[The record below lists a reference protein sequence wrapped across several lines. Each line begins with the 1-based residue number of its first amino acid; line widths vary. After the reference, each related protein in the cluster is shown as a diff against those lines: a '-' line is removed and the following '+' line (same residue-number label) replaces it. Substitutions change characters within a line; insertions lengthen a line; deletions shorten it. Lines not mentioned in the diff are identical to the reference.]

1 MFGKEWV
8 KKQLVVSVKIK
19 LQKNGEKLFLL
30 YSAFLCNLQLN
41 HITFQT
47 LRC

>member
-19 LQKNGEKLFLL
+19 LQKNGEKIVF
-30 YSAFLCNLQLN
+30 AWFGVFMQFA
-41 HITFQT
+41 T
-47 LRC
+47 